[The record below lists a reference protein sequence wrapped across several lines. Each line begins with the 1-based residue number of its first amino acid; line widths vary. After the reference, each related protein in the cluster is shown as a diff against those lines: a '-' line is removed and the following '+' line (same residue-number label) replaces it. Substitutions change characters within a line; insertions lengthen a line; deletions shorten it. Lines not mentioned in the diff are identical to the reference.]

1 MLFKVALCEVIPLQ
15 KIDEG
20 ANGLVKTASGNVVVA
35 PGSEQAKIIEAEVEK
50 HPTALFFRAKAIKA
64 DEMNSNGDYFTSEEL
79 IRSHKT
85 FEGVPF
91 FTNHDNQNVENARG
105 KIVFAEW
112 IPEEKAVYVIAFI
125 DREAFPDICRSIEE
139 DYIDG
144 VSMGCAVEYSVCSIC
159 GNVAERTEDYCTH
172 IRNRKGR
179 KFSGKAK
186 DVKTGEVKNFKDAE
200 VFEYNYGIKFIE
212 LSAVVDPACPSCR
225 IQGVIPNDDYI
236 CRVANIQNTLYMVKT
251 AAIHKKASQE
261 DIQQLNQCLATLE
274 QLAVQLI
281 QNRQQIEVEFAS
293 DLVNI
298 LSELQ
303 TFTDELVGA
312 GYGNVQGAGIPG
324 VTGAPDGE
332 TPAAAPTEGAPAGT
346 AIPVSA
352 TTPIPNG
359 GVGTVAGSPNK
370 PLVQSP
376 QLPIT
381 APAKPMATDTQRFHK
396 IAGLV
401 GILNGKLGEDMA
413 KRRTKSE
420 RIEQMKVATEVLSNS
435 WQEKQDFLEYIKQ
448 VPSLQNNNCKLS
460 VKKSDDTFIIVAE
473 NKENKISSNSKV
485 WTYEDLNE
493 EERRLI
499 VETPHDAALY
509 FLNTFANN
517 LTQQKEGVNVMTE
530 NRKQAGANSV
540 NKAPEVV
547 QEAQLEG
554 IRDLYHG
561 RTGEEQQSITEKQL
575 EGMRK
580 GEPEVI
586 TEEQLNGSLKLH
598 PRKNE
603 GVEVVQEA
611 QLKEDSTGAS
621 PRTNEVANEITQA
634 QLDSNRTNTDPE
646 VITENQLNNI
656 AAPWERAANRNRSLF
671 KSAGDHMQSVINVM
685 ADTVIST
692 GCTPNEAASVAGSLV
707 DSTKGRFELGN
718 AILDASDAEDVDYS
732 KRLAYWSK
740 KNIRVAGVGTSDI
753 ADAIIGGL
761 RKVASDTTINPE
773 VIVDALDVLSEG
785 QIGIDGISKR
795 VDEKIAAA
803 EASASVST
811 SKKNAL
817 RDVLKASVEDGKEA
831 RDEERKEII
840 ASVDGEEKRE
850 DERKNWEGNLSQ
862 PDAKIV
868 TDFDEIGIQR
878 EDPSFRQALSGFARG
893 ALASQNMKLAAITN
907 VTINGETI
915 TIAVQ
920 TDEGE
925 ESVEIPVTDKL
936 DTMVQEEEIVPEGD
950 MAGEGLETNMAPTG
964 MAPLAS
970 TSKKMKRKAQVPMGG
985 GIPGTPGEVAG
996 GSGSNAGVP
1005 DGTPGGEQGI
1015 QSLTTDEGMDSE
1027 VSDEIPTAGAQ
1038 QPLGS
1043 VCPECGTTDVDI
1055 TEENGDIHGVC
1066 QNPDCGAE
1074 YDAMVETN
1082 VKYKIVKTKGEN
1094 GEEIP
1099 EAPEVPALPVAAQT
1113 RLDKGSIVRTAA
1125 NQSKYGH
1132 VCPACGMNQCK
1143 ASSEEA
1149 GSAVYT
1155 CPACNTEVSKDVI
1168 VNVNNPEEAYLRVAW
1183 DIVPNVK
1190 GCVGCGEHVAKF
1202 ASLLRVEKMMKQASD
1217 GATEFPTANCKELIA
1232 RIYGG
1237 NATAT
1242 FGPCKGKVLAEC
1254 VCGRLQSLGL
1264 RTVRHMEK
1272 MAAVSMQED
1281 PMNECLKDQQKKGY
1295 AVKEAENICNCLK
1308 KKFASAIDDNIYMQ
1322 AFAEDIKSGKEK
1334 ILTAQ
1339 DLSIISD
1346 ILDREPEIEAEEYED
1361 VDMSSAITGEDNV
1374 NIEISKGAAEELAE
1388 AATSAVSA
1396 EVEVEVIEGIPEM
1409 GSATEVEVSAG
1420 TKKEESTSKVE
1431 VSPKINTEKEKEI
1444 AMSMQTHK
1452 LRRVGE
1458 GVVKVAA
1465 TPKEVKDIEGNV
1477 EAGVPRAK
1485 ATMGNEGADNIDVP
1499 MAKPSVP
1506 RANAEMGHEGADN
1519 INPKAGLPNVAVDS
1533 SYMGD
1538 EKNVQKDMPPI
1549 NNEIKGTV
1557 IAESDKVTKKAK
1569 QLKEVDT
1576 VEGDVEAG
1584 VPRAK
1589 ATMGNEGADNI
1600 DVPMAKP
1607 SIPRGNAEMG
1617 NEGADNINPKATGP
1631 DVPVDNAYMGDE
1643 KNVQKGMPAISD
1655 EYLKQVQQEHRK
1667 EQQLERLSTARK
1679 QEAMKVAYKLM
1690 ASKRIPEQ
1698 AFDDVVEALSN
1709 FKIDEISV
1717 KAESMYPKRVVTAGV
1732 ADVSVYA
1739 GPAIVMESKEMD
1751 NHSGDS
1757 FADRLASHFT
1767 IGNKSFDENLTR
1779 YGEK

>member
-1 MLFKVALCEVIPLQ
+1 MLFKVALCEVTPLQ

-20 ANGLVKTASGNVVVA
+20 ANGLIKTASGNVVVA

-64 DEMNSNGDYFTSEEL
+64 DEMNSNGDYFTSDEL

-159 GNVAERTEDYCTH
+159 GNRAERTEDYCTH

-186 DVKTGEVKNFKDAE
+186 DVRTGEVKTFKDTE

-236 CRVANIQNTLYMVKT
+236 SRVANIQNTLYMVKT
-251 AAIHKKASQE
+251 AAIYKEASQE

-324 VTGAPDGE
+324 VAEAPDG
-332 TPAAAPTEGAPAGT
+332 
-346 AIPVSA
+346 AIPVSES
-352 TTPIPNG
+352 TPIPDG
-359 GVGTVAGSPNK
+359 GVGTVAGSPNQ

-381 APAKPMATDTQRFHK
+381 APAKPMAMDTLRLQK
-396 IAGLV
+396 VAGLV
-401 GILNGKLGEDMA
+401 KSLNGKLGENSMA

-435 WQEKQDFLEYIKQ
+435 WQEKKDFLEYIRQ
-448 VPSLQNNNCKLS
+448 VPSLQNNAYKLS

-473 NKENKISSNSKV
+473 NKEGIANPNNQV
-485 WTYEDLNE
+485 WTYEDLNG

-499 VETPHDAALY
+499 EESPHEAALY
-509 FLNTFANN
+509 FLNTFAQN
-517 LTQQKEGVNVMTE
+517 LNQQKEGVNVMTD
-530 NRKQAGANSV
+530 NKRQAGANSV
-540 NKAPEVV
+540 NKAPEVI
-547 QEAQLEG
+547 QEVQLEG
-554 IRDLYHG
+554 TQGLYHG
-561 RTGEEQQSITEKQL
+561 RTGVEQESTTEKQL
-575 EGMRK
+575 EGLRK

-586 TEEQLNGSLKLH
+586 TEVQLNDAIKLH

-603 GVEVVQEA
+603 EVEVVQEA
-611 QLKEDSTGAS
+611 QLRNDQGAS
-621 PRTNEVANEITQA
+621 PRTNENINEITQA
-634 QLDSNRTNTDPE
+634 QLDSNGNRTNTDPE
-646 VITENQLNNI
+646 VITENQLKSI
-656 AAPWERAANRNRSLF
+656 SAPWERAASRDRSLF
-671 KSAGDHMQSVINVM
+671 KSAGDHMESVINVI
-685 ADTVIST
+685 ASAVIST

-718 AILDASDAEDVDYS
+718 AILDVSHAEDVDYS

-740 KNIRVAGVGTSDI
+740 KNIRVAGVGTSEI

-761 RKVASDTTINPE
+761 RRVASDTTINPE
-773 VIVDALDVLSEG
+773 VIVDALDVLTEG
-785 QIGIDGISKR
+785 QIGLDGISKR
-795 VDEKIAAA
+795 VDEKLAEA
-803 EASASVST
+803 EASASISI
-811 SKKNAL
+811 SKKDEL
-817 RDVLKASVEDGKEA
+817 RDALKASVEDGKEA
-831 RDEERKEII
+831 RDEEREEII
-840 ASVDGEEKRE
+840 ASVDGEEQRE
-850 DERKNWEGNLSQ
+850 GERKNWEGSLSQ
-862 PDAKIV
+862 PDVKII
-868 TDFDEIGIQR
+868 TDFGELGVQK
-878 EDPSFRQALSGFARG
+878 EDPSFRQALSSFARG
-893 ALASQNMKLAAITN
+893 ALVSQNIKLAAITN
-907 VTINGETI
+907 VTINGDTI

-920 TDEGE
+920 TDDDE

-936 DTMVQEEEIVPEGD
+936 DTMVQDEEIIPEGD
-950 MAGEGLETNMAPTG
+950 MAGEGLETNMAPAG
-964 MAPLAS
+964 MATPLAS
-970 TSKKMKRKAQVPMGG
+970 SSKKMQRKAQVPMGG
-985 GIPGTPGEVAG
+985 GVPGTPGEVAG
-996 GSGSNAGVP
+996 GSGSDAGIPGGIPGGV
-1005 DGTPGGEQGI
+1005 PGGEEGI
-1015 QSLTTDEGMDSE
+1015 QSLTTDESMDSE

-1043 VCPECGTTDVDI
+1043 VCPECGTTDVDV

-1066 QNPDCGAE
+1066 QNPECGAE

-1082 VKYKIVKTKGEN
+1082 VKYKIIKNKGEN

-1113 RLDKGSIVRTAA
+1113 RLDKGSIVRTAS
-1125 NQSKYGH
+1125 NKDKYGH
-1132 VCPACGMNQCK
+1132 VCPACGMTQCK
-1143 ASSEEA
+1143 ASSEGA

-1155 CPACNTEVSKDVI
+1155 CPACKTEINKDVI
-1168 VNVNNPEEAYLRVAW
+1168 VNVNNPEDAYLRVAW
-1183 DIVPNVK
+1183 DVVPK
-1190 GCVGCGEHVAKF
+1190 TEGCVGCEEHVAKF
-1202 ASLLRVEKMMKQASD
+1202 ASMLKVERLMKHASD
-1217 GATEFPTANCKELIA
+1217 YGTEFPTANCKELIA

-1242 FGPCKGKVLAEC
+1242 FGPCAGKALADC
-1254 VCGRLQSLGL
+1254 VCGQLQRLGL

-1281 PMNECLKDQQKKGY
+1281 PMAECLKDQQKKGY
-1295 AVKEAENICNCLK
+1295 AVREAENICNCLK
-1308 KKFASAIDDNIYMQ
+1308 KKFASEVDDNVYIQ

-1339 DLSIISD
+1339 DLSVINE
-1346 ILDREPEIEAEEYED
+1346 ILNAEPEAEIEEYED
-1361 VDMSSAITGEDNV
+1361 IDMSDVVTAEDNV
-1374 NIEISKGAAEELAE
+1374 DIEVSKGVAEELAA

-1396 EVEVEVIEGIPEM
+1396 EVEVEVVEEAPEM
-1409 GSATEVEVSAG
+1409 GSANEIEVSGVEASAG
-1420 TKKEESTSKVE
+1420 SEEEIKVE
-1431 VSPKINTEKEKEI
+1431 ASPKINTEEEKEI
-1444 AMSMQTHK
+1444 AMAMQTHK

-1465 TPKEVKDIEGNV
+1465 APKKVEDIEGNVEAGVPRSKATMGNEGADNIDVPMAKPSVPRANAQMGHEGADNINPAAGLPDVAVDSAYMGDEKNVQKDMPSINNEIKGTVIADTAEKVTKEAAQLKEVETVEGDV

-1506 RANAEMGHEGADN
+1506 RANAEMGNEGADN
-1519 INPKAGLPNVAVDS
+1519 INPKTTGPDVPVDS
-1533 SYMGD
+1533 AYMGD
-1538 EKNVQKDMPPI
+1538 EKNVQKDMPSI
-1549 NNEIKGTV
+1549 NG
-1557 IAESDKVTKKAK
+1557 
-1569 QLKEVDT
+1569 
-1576 VEGDVEAG
+1576 
-1584 VPRAK
+1584 
-1589 ATMGNEGADNI
+1589 
-1600 DVPMAKP
+1600 
-1607 SIPRGNAEMG
+1607 
-1617 NEGADNINPKATGP
+1617 
-1631 DVPVDNAYMGDE
+1631 
-1643 KNVQKGMPAISD
+1643 

-1679 QEAMKVAYKLM
+1679 YEAMKVAYKLM
-1690 ASKRIPEQ
+1690 ASKRIAES
-1698 AFDDVVEALSN
+1698 AFDDVVEALST

-1717 KAESMYPKRVVTAGV
+1717 KAESMYPKRVVTAGAAS
-1732 ADVSVYA
+1732 ADVYA
-1739 GPAIVMESKEMD
+1739 GPAIVMESREIDTDPSNTFVGK
-1751 NHSGDS
+1751 
-1757 FADRLASHFT
+1757 LASHFT